1 MSQTSSRVTIVDNGV
16 QLSKP
21 NVIVGFPEVGLVGTI
36 ACSFLVEQL
45 KPAERGFIDSDAMPP
60 VMLVH
65 KSTVTNPVHIFG
77 KDNLVIVLSEIPLPP
92 RLSVEVAREVA
103 SWAKSHDAN
112 LVVGLTGTPSRR
124 REESQA
130 EERPVVLGV
139 ANDKNGTDYLRTSGA
154 QPFEEGILSGFYAS
168 LVKYCSAVNQS
179 NVTLLGESLVQFPDP
194 ASSAA
199 ILEVLGR
206 MLSIGIDTKSLMD
219 ESEEIRLRTRQLM
232 QQTQQQ
238 QQAQRGSGASAAYR

>member
-1 MSQTSSRVTIVDNGV
+1 VTIVDNGA

-45 KPAERGFIDSDAMPP
+45 KPVERGFIDSDAMPP

-65 KSTVTNPVHIFG
+65 KSTVMNPIHIFG

-92 RLSVEVAREVA
+92 RLSMEVAREVA
-103 SWAKSHDAN
+103 SWAKSRSAN
-112 LVVGLTGTPSRR
+112 LVVGLTGTPSRS

-130 EERPVVLGV
+130 EEKPAVLGV
-139 ANDKNGTDYLRTSGA
+139 ATDNHGTEYLKTSGA

-206 MLSIGIDTKSLMD
+206 MLSIGIDTKPLMD

-238 QQAQRGSGASAAYR
+238 QQQVQRGSGASAAYR